1 MEINITESKA
11 KPNKAF
17 KLTLTASGPDDM
29 EFLTALAAALIYKR
43 QVIVCKTDDPE
54 GSCFEFTPGHVVDD
68 GR

>member
-29 EFLTALAAALIYKR
+29 EFLTALAAALIHKR
-43 QVIVCKTDDPE
+43 LVVVCKTDNPE

-68 GR
+68 GH